1 VTPPLIA
8 VDDPDD
14 PRLRVFRLNE
24 RGLASRPQRR
34 DAAGAGLFLAEGDL
48 VVQRSLAAGC
58 VPLAA
63 LVDAARPPAVTAT
76 LPEGTAVYAG
86 GERVRTMVTGLGVA
100 HGIVAVFHRPARP
113 AAAELAAQ
121 CDRLVICEAVD
132 NPANMGSII
141 RNAAAL
147 GWQGLVIDTS
157 STDPL
162 ARRSLR
168 ASMGHAAAFPF
179 AREHDLP
186 ALLRLLDG
194 LGYTIVALT
203 PGADAVELAAVTVGR
218 RMAIVIGSERAGLRP
233 ETMAAATVRAAI
245 PMAAGIDSLNAAAAT
260 AIACYVLGR

>member
-1 VTPPLIA
+1 
-8 VDDPDD
+8 
-14 PRLRVFRLNE
+14 
-24 RGLASRPQRR
+24 
-34 DAAGAGLFLAEGDL
+34 
-48 VVQRSLAAGC
+48 
-58 VPLAA
+58 
-63 LVDAARPPAVTAT
+63 
-76 LPEGTAVYAG
+76 
-86 GERVRTMVTGLGVA
+86 
-100 HGIVAVFHRPARP
+100 VFHRPARP